1 MCNLQYFSLGILS
14 KEVERVESNIDHEES
29 EYGLPL
35 TFASKFFVVYQGY
48 LYIPVSGSYTF
59 QLLVCAWISIS

>member
-1 MCNLQYFSLGILS
+1 MVSLFLS
-14 KEVERVESNIDHEES
+14 IHSGTVWE
-29 EYGLPL
+29 GLPI

-59 QLLVCAWISIS
+59 QLLVCAWVSIS

>member
-1 MCNLQYFSLGILS
+1 MVSLFLS
-14 KEVERVESNIDHEES
+14 IHSGTVWE
-29 EYGLPL
+29 GLPL

-59 QLLVCAWISIS
+59 QLLVCVLGLYLIARIVMALVSTLTIL